1 MFTGIITQ
9 KGKIKKI
16 KSLNGKIYFAIAAP
30 NFLRGAKIGDSVACD
45 GVCLT
50 LVKIAKDE
58 FEVELMPETL
68 RLTKFQDAAAGSSV
82 NLERSLKIG
91 DRLDGHFV
99 SGHID
104 DVGIIKEIAK
114 DGDYTDLIINASA
127 PLMKYFARKG
137 SAAVNGVSLTIAGIG
152 KDWFK
157 VCLIT
162 HTLTVTNL
170 SELKIGD
177 KVNLEVDMIARYLEQ
192 LLKTKNY
199 GK

>member
-1 MFTGIITQ
+1 MFTGIIVQ
-9 KGKIKKI
+9 KGKIEKI
-16 KSLNGKIYFAIAAP
+16 KSLDGKVHFVIAAP
-30 NFLRGAKIGDSVACD
+30 GFLQGAKIGDSVACD
-45 GVCLT
+45 GACLT
-50 LVKIAKDE
+50 LVEIVKDG

-68 RLTKFQDAAAGSSV
+68 RLTKFQDAAVGDIV

-104 DVGIIKEIAK
+104 GIGTVKEIVK
-114 DGDYTDLIINASA
+114 DGDYTDLIIKVPA

-137 SAAVNGVSLTIAGIG
+137 SAAVNGVSLTVAAIG
-152 KDWFK
+152 KDRFK

-162 HTLTVTNL
+162 HTLAATNL
-170 SELKIGD
+170 SALKIGD

-192 LLKTKNY
+192 LLKKY
-199 GK
+199 EK